1 MRTIILLL
9 CGAVVLT
16 CAPTPE
22 AAIRGVLE
30 EQVQAWNEG
39 DLARFVRTYS
49 AETVFVRK
57 EVTRGNSGL
66 LERYRRIYPTRER
79 MGTLTFS
86 DLEVKMLGR
95 DYASVLGRYHLKRT
109 TTGGGDA
116 QGIFTLL
123 QPIKRDLRH
132 QSQIRSAAQTAQTK
146 SA

>member
-1 MRTIILLL
+1 MRTLALLL
-9 CGAVVLT
+9 CGACLLT
-16 CAPTPE
+16 SAPSPE
-22 AAIRGVLE
+22 AAVRAVLE
-30 EQVQAWNEG
+30 EQVKAWNEG

-49 AETVFVRK
+49 AETVFVGK

-66 LERYRRIYPTRER
+66 LERYQRTYPTRER
-79 MGTLTFS
+79 MGTLAFS

-123 QPIKRDLRH
+123 LKRAG
-132 QSQIRSAAQTAQTK
+132 RSWTIILDHT
-146 SA
+146 S